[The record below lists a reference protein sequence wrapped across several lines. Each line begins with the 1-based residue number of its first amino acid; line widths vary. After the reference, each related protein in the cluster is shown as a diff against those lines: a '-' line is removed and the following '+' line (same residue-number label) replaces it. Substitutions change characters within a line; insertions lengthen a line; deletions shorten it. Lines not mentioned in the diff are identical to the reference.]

1 MVAIFLF
8 FGFFATRIHLEE
20 DIDKLM
26 PSSKNEDGT
35 TKLAFADLKIKDK
48 TFLLFEGKG
57 TENLIGVCDDFID
70 SLVMRDSASHT
81 IGDIFYKIDD
91 DLMPDGIDYLTEHLP
106 AYIDSSA
113 YAHFDS
119 LLTREHFTQ
128 QMQQNHDDLLSEIGG
143 MFPELIQMDPMGM
156 RSVLAKQMEP
166 LMSAGNYHT
175 VDNHFFVPDS
185 TVCIAFITPRFSS
198 TNTGQGSALFRM
210 LNDQIDQFSKSH
222 PDVRISYHGT
232 PASGFY
238 NSTQIKKDLNKM

>member
-1 MVAIFLF
+1 MTELFIRINKFFSSHKAVYWLSMVAIFLF

-143 MFPELIQMDPMGM
+143 MFPE
-156 RSVLAKQMEP
+156 A
-166 LMSAGNYHT
+166 N
-175 VDNHFFVPDS
+175 PDK
-185 TVCIAFITPRFSS
+185 TPWEC
-198 TNTGQGSALFRM
+198 A
-210 LNDQIDQFSKSH
+210 
-222 PDVRISYHGT
+222 VY
-232 PASGFY
+232 
-238 NSTQIKKDLNKM
+238 